1 MLGSI
6 FNTSLVLAQVPSVGA
21 SAEVRDAA
29 GRVLA
34 NAEFREGRGE
44 VVITVIFPS
53 PAVLTGTHGLR
64 ITSVGRCDP
73 PDFTTAGPGFNPLNK
88 KHGRQ
93 NPDGPQV
100 GDLPN
105 VNFSNG
111 LTSYN
116 TSAPGGTLG
125 TGPTSLLG
133 PNRSA
138 LVFFA
143 GEDDQQTDPDGK
155 AGARIGCGVIT
166 AAAGGALGA
175 AQTAVPK
182 PSINPVVAQA
192 AQPAPAQPAAAQP
205 AAAQPAPA
213 KPASSPVVVAPPVVV
228 NPAQPKPAASA
239 VAAAALAT
247 PTVFVPA
254 VAVPTAQPLAA
265 GPNQSGGGV

>member
-44 VVITVIFPS
+44 VLITMIFPH
-53 PAVLTGTHGLR
+53 PPVLTGTHGLR

-73 PDFTTAGPGFNPLNK
+73 PDFTTAGAGFNPLNK

-105 VNFSNG
+105 VNFTTG

-116 TSAPGGTLG
+116 TSTMGATLAA
-125 TGPTSLLG
+125 GPTSLLG
-133 PNRSA
+133 PNNTA
-138 LVFFA
+138 LVIYA
-143 GEDDQQTDPDGK
+143 GEDDQ
-155 AGARIGCGVIT
+155 
-166 AAAGGALGA
+166 L
-175 AQTAVPK
+175 
-182 PSINPVVAQA
+182 
-192 AQPAPAQPAAAQP
+192 
-205 AAAQPAPA
+205 
-213 KPASSPVVVAPPVVV
+213 
-228 NPAQPKPAASA
+228 
-239 VAAAALAT
+239 
-247 PTVFVPA
+247 
-254 VAVPTAQPLAA
+254 
-265 GPNQSGGGV
+265 